1 MNKKSVLKVSYQ
13 GKSGITSV
21 ETEPVSK
28 HEENRIQSGAC
39 LRGFSKNATVPGFA
53 KTDCRYWKTR
63 LFKNSNVRNGIRY
76 YGAHWCIKIKHGG
89 RRETVNL
96 RTANQAAA
104 AQRAAEFFKGL
115 LRRGWGDML
124 AEWKPKPVEVPT
136 PATVGEFIAAAAAI
150 CSARATTVWEYG
162 VSLRRIAADVAGI
175 SRDDPRKW
183 AGRTGGAQ
191 VWREKVDAL
200 PLDILT
206 PEAVQRWRLARVKP
220 LSDNPLALRAM
231 KTTVNSTLRKAKS
244 LFSPKITRHI
254 GRGLILPPNPF
265 HEAEFFE
272 RPSMRYHSKINAP
285 ELIAAAR
292 TELGGDMAW
301 LECWKA
307 FVLLMFAGLRK
318 NEADKLRWASVDF
331 TAGLIRIEDHESF
344 QAKCEASKDAVEI
357 DGEVAALLKKWR
369 ALDPQGSYVLRSPL
383 APILVG
389 RRRHYRAP
397 RTFAA
402 LADWL
407 KTKGVTARKALHE
420 LRKEAGSLVAQRHG
434 IYAASR
440 FLRHANISTTS
451 AHYLDKKE
459 RVTLG
464 LGALLGDDST
474 APELVKPSKPMKT
487 GAHTKEHRRC
497 AA

>member
-1 MNKKSVLKVSYQ
+1 MNKIKVQ
-13 GKSGITSV
+13 QT
-21 ETEPVSK
+21 
-28 HEENRIQSGAC
+28 
-39 LRGFSKNATVPGFA
+39 SKNSDFGILEVEKREGPNVKTEATKGFG
-53 KTDCRYWKTR
+53 KTDARYWKTR
-63 LFKNSNVRNGIRY
+63 LYRNSCTRDGKRY
-76 YGAHWCIKIKHGG
+76 FVAHWCIKIAHGG

-104 AQRAAEFFKGL
+104 AQKAAEFYKGL
-115 LRRGWGDML
+115 MRRGWDEML
-124 AEWKPKPVEVPT
+124 AEWKPKPVEAPI

-150 CSARATTVWEYG
+150 SSARAPTVWEYG
-162 VSLRRIAADVAGI
+162 GSLRRIAADVAGV
-175 SRDDPRKW
+175 SRNDPKKW

-191 VWREKVDAL
+191 AWRDKVDTL

-206 PEAVQRWRLARVKP
+206 PQAVHRWRLERVKAV
-220 LSDNPLALRAM
+220 SDNPLALRAM

-244 LFSPKITRHI
+244 LFSPKITRHL
-254 GRGLILPPNPF
+254 GGGLILPPNPF
-265 HEAEFFE
+265 NEAEFFE
-272 RPSMRYHSKINAP
+272 RPSMRYQSRINAA

-292 TELGGDMAW
+292 KELGGDMAW

-331 TAGLIRIEDHESF
+331 GAGLLRIEDHEHF

-357 DGEVAALLKKWR
+357 DGQVVALLKSWR
-369 ALDPQGSYVLRSPL
+369 ALDPQGVYVLRSPI
-383 APILVG
+383 APILIG
-389 RRRHYRAP
+389 RQRHYRAP
-397 RTFAA
+397 RTFEA

-407 KTKGVTARKALHE
+407 KGKGVTARKALHE
-420 LRKEAGSLVAQRHG
+420 LRKEAGSLVAQKHG

-464 LGALLGDDST
+464 LGSLLGNEAP
-474 APELVKPSKPMKT
+474 APEITLTSSP
-487 GAHTKEHRRC
+487 ANDE
-497 AA
+497 

>member
-1 MNKKSVLKVSYQ
+1 MNKINVQQTSKQGEFGISGGPVQDTKSRTQK
-13 GKSGITSV
+13 
-21 ETEPVSK
+21 
-28 HEENRIQSGAC
+28 
-39 LRGFSKNATVPGFA
+39 GFG
-53 KTDCRYWKTR
+53 KTDARYWKTR
-63 LFKNSNVRNGIRY
+63 LYRNSSTRDGKRY
-76 YGAHWCIKIKHGG
+76 FVAHWCIKIAHGG

-104 AQRAAEFFKGL
+104 AQKAADFYKGL
-115 LRRGWGDML
+115 MRRGWDEML
-124 AEWKPKPVEVPT
+124 AEWKPKPVEAPT

-150 CSARATTVWEYG
+150 SSARAPTVWEYG
-162 VSLRRIAADVAGI
+162 GSLRRIAADVAGI
-175 SRDDPRKW
+175 SRDDPKKW

-191 VWREKVDAL
+191 AWRDKVDTL
-200 PLDILT
+200 PLDLLT
-206 PEAVQRWRLARVKP
+206 PAAVHRWRLGRIKAV
-220 LSDNPLALRAM
+220 SDNPLALRAM

-244 LFSPKITRHI
+244 LFSPKIIRHI
-254 GRGLILPPNPF
+254 GGGLILPPNPF
-265 HEAEFFE
+265 NEAEFFE
-272 RPSMRYHSKINAP
+272 RPSMRYQSKINAP

-292 TELGGDMAW
+292 KELGGDMAW

-318 NEADKLRWASVDF
+318 NEADKLRWASVDCG
-331 TAGLIRIEDHESF
+331 AGLIRIEDHEHF

-357 DGEVAALLKKWR
+357 DGEVVALLTSWR
-369 ALDPQGSYVLRSPL
+369 ALDPTGVYVLRSPI
-383 APILVG
+383 APILIG
-389 RRRHYRAP
+389 RQRHYRAP
-397 RTFAA
+397 RTFEA

-407 KTKGVTARKALHE
+407 KGKGVTARKALHE
-420 LRKEAGSLVAQRHG
+420 LRKEAGSLVEQKHG

-464 LGALLGDDST
+464 LGSLLGDEAQ
-474 APELVKPSKPMKT
+474 APEITRPSSP
-487 GAHTKEHRRC
+487 TKDSASSNHQNKS